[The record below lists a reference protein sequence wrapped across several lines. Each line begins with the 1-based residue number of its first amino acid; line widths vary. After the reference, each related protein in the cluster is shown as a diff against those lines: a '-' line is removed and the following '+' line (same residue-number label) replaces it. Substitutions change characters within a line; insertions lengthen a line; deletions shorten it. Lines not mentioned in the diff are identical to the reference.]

1 MGLTCSYWEFQ
12 KFHATDDELVN
23 IYWEYP
29 VDIIKSLEDNNIGYD
44 VIRLRLTFWCTWP
57 EVGATWIEDKI
68 LSEPVSEAYHIQQE
82 YDVFNSSRALSKLNY
97 VCRKIRWVVISWRS
111 RWYSNNAN
119 LKGQSLSSINNSFR
133 ISKFT
138 LNVWKIALP

>member
-44 VIRLRLTFWCTWP
+44 VIREFDDR
-57 EVGATWIEDKI
+57 
-68 LSEPVSEAYHIQQE
+68 
-82 YDVFNSSRALSKLNY
+82 
-97 VCRKIRWVVISWRS
+97 
-111 RWYSNNAN
+111 
-119 LKGQSLSSINNSFR
+119 
-133 ISKFT
+133 
-138 LNVWKIALP
+138 